1 MIFFK
6 VETFEETNKK
16 SHTFPTIA
24 FIHFLK
30 EQWELC
36 DAVFNIKLRNTELA
50 FFCVP
55 VVYVEPPCLLVSV
68 MWVSFLLGDAV

>member
-50 FFCVP
+50 FFCV
-55 VVYVEPPCLLVSV
+55 LVV
-68 MWVSFLLGDAV
+68 MWSLPAFWLASCGSLSC

>member
-55 VVYVEPPCLLVSV
+55 VV
-68 MWVSFLLGDAV
+68 MWSLPAFWLASCGSLSC